1 MLKYEKN
8 EDYYIRSIMNEMYSM
23 SIVSHYYSVVGL
35 LVVIFLNFWMMR
47 KAVDI
52 KAYKRQM
59 SLFTPIGSMAIASII
74 FTGII
79 MMAAK
84 HLDFTIENIIMIV
97 FSILILALEVTRVK
111 RLKYLNPKIED
122 ALKNYKKLVSK
133 LLLSELVLTVSISI
147 WMLL

>member
-59 SLFTPIGSMAIASII
+59 SLFTPIGSMALASII